1 MSNLVWQGATRR
13 RWRGRWWLATMQRRD
28 TTPPA
33 APRTA
38 AGDAADEQ
46 FEVFFRRYEPE
57 LTGYLWRMT
66 GDAETARDLCQEAF
80 TRAWQ
85 HFARVAN
92 YAQPRQWLYR
102 VATNLALNLRRRP
115 PAATLDDHD
124 PAMSDPTGHV
134 VEREQVRQIL
144 ADLPPKARAILIL
157 REVQQFSYAEI
168 AALVGM
174 SPDAVKM
181 AVSRARAQFRQRYLT
196 QEDI

>member
-1 MSNLVWQGATRR
+1 MMSLVWPIPLRP
-13 RWRGRWWLATMQRRD
+13 RWWLAAMRGRD
-28 TTPPA
+28 GAPS
-33 APRTA
+33 PRTRT
-38 AGDAADEQ
+38 DAATGQ
-46 FEVFFRRYEPE
+46 FEAFFRRYEPE

-66 GDAETARDLCQEAF
+66 GDTETAHDLCQETF

-85 HFARVAN
+85 RYAHIAG

-102 VATNLALNLRRRP
+102 VATNLALNLRRRLP
-115 PAATLDDHD
+115 TATLDDHD

-144 ADLPPKARAILIL
+144 AELAPKPRAILIL

-168 AALVGM
+168 GALVGM

-196 QEDI
+196 QEHD